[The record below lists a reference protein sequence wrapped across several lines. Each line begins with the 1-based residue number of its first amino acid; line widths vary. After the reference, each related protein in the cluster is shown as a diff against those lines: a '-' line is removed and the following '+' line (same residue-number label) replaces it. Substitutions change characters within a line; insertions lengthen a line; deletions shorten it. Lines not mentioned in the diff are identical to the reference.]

1 MYVCLPLFSDAVFVS
16 LSSNKR
22 GTWDRE
28 RGIKIKK
35 KKATERAVTMPS
47 SSEACL
53 LFEYFKKN
61 IADVSALFV
70 DHKVTPWAFTITWIV
85 TLPTVSREKTP

>member
-1 MYVCLPLFSDAVFVS
+1 MFKLKITKIRSVMYACLPLFSDAVFVS

-35 KKATERAVTMPS
+35 KKRLRG
-47 SSEACL
+47 L
-53 LFEYFKKN
+53 LQCPAAAKPVSFLN
-61 IADVSALFV
+61 IS
-70 DHKVTPWAFTITWIV
+70 KRI
-85 TLPTVSREKTP
+85 SQM

>member
-1 MYVCLPLFSDAVFVS
+1 
-16 LSSNKR
+16 
-22 GTWDRE
+22 
-28 RGIKIKK
+28 
-35 KKATERAVTMPS
+35 MPS

-70 DHKVTPWAFTITWIV
+70 DHKVTPWAFTPTEPCLTWFV
-85 TLPTVSREKTP
+85 TLPTVSREKKHKNKEIKFQP